1 MRLFVGI
8 DIPDD
13 LRAQITAF
21 VEECRTIAPDV
32 RWMKPE
38 ALHVTLKFIGET
50 KQLDEIKTALANVQS
65 PTFQIVFRDIG
76 FFTQREPRVFW
87 IGVHA
92 SDALPALARNVDE
105 AAARI
110 GIKREERGYAPHL
123 TLARAG
129 SGNPKQRGRGN
140 SGLSIL
146 RDRLGKESQRDFGT
160 MLAKEFFLYQS
171 QLSPKGARYTKLERF
186 ELQS

>member
-8 DIPDD
+8 DLPDD

-21 VEECRTIAPDV
+21 VEECRAIAPDV

-50 KQLDEIKTALANVQS
+50 KQLDEIKSALAQVRS
-65 PTFQIVFRDIG
+65 PAFQIAFRDIG
-76 FFTQREPRVFW
+76 FFTQRQPRVFW

-92 SDALPALARNVDE
+92 SDVLRALARKVDE
-105 AAARI
+105 ATARI
-110 GIKREERGYAPHL
+110 GIKKEERDYAAHL

-129 SGNPKQRGRGN
+129 SGDPEQRGRGN
-140 SGLSIL
+140 SGLTIL
-146 RDRLGKESQRDFGT
+146 RDRLGKESQ
-160 MLAKEFFLYQS
+160 
-171 QLSPKGARYTKLERF
+171 P
-186 ELQS
+186 